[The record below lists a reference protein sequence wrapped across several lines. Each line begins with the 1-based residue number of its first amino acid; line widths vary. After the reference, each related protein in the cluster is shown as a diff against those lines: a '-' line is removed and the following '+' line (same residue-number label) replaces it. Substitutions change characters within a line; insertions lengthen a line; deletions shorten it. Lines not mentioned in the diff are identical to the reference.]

1 MSRWTWV
8 APVVASVVLL
18 AGCGGSDDTGATS
31 PTDRGT
37 SAEAATTE
45 LTLPAE
51 ASGRCMPPSVENLR
65 VQDTA
70 FEGTV
75 TEMTGQEATLE
86 VSKMYAGPP
95 VDSVTVSV
103 PGQDLTDLVLAV
115 DLQQGQTYLI
125 SSLEGE
131 VSVCGLS
138 GPKDELLAGLYD
150 EAYAS

>member
-1 MSRWTWV
+1 
-8 APVVASVVLL
+8 
-18 AGCGGSDDTGATS
+18 
-31 PTDRGT
+31 
-37 SAEAATTE
+37 
-45 LTLPAE
+45 
-51 ASGRCMPPSVENLR
+51 MPPSVENLR

-75 TEMTGQEATLE
+75 TEMTGQEPTLE

-115 DLQQGQTYLI
+115 ELQQGETYLI
-125 SSLEGE
+125 SSLEGQ